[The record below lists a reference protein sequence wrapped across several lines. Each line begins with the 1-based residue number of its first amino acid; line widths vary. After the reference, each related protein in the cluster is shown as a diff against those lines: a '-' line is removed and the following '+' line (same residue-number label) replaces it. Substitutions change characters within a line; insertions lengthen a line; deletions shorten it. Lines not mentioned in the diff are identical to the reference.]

1 MLLLSSVI
9 FIINLFLKDIKI
21 LILINLFLFIFL
33 KINNYRKIPKFIY
46 LFYFILSISKVFFH
60 QEGIIL
66 FKFASLYI
74 TQEGLYNAFM
84 NFLKLINIVYLSVIV
99 SKKIKIRNFK
109 SSYTELLE
117 IIIALVPEIF
127 VIFKK
132 KIRIKDTYKMILVK
146 VYKKL

>member
-1 MLLLSSVI
+1 
-9 FIINLFLKDIKI
+9 
-21 LILINLFLFIFL
+21 
-33 KINNYRKIPKFIY
+33 
-46 LFYFILSISKVFFH
+46 VFFH